1 MSALFLLLT
10 ATRLLRYGTNR
21 KWCIWEKK
29 KKSLNL
35 NKIDQSSGRFN
46 YDNPYFTALVAAL
59 MQELRDKLVIR
70 YLNKPEGKLVQASS
84 TRKEECVM
92 FWSSIKSL
100 RNRILQA
107 KSSSCLVSVWS
118 RNTRVQ
124 VVQLHKLTSF
134 LPSLVISSGLTRTTN
149 SDEVYWF
156 CLKINPLI
164 VRWFP

>member
-1 MSALFLLLT
+1 
-10 ATRLLRYGTNR
+10 
-21 KWCIWEKK
+21 
-29 KKSLNL
+29 
-35 NKIDQSSGRFN
+35 
-46 YDNPYFTALVAAL
+46 
-59 MQELRDKLVIR
+59 
-70 YLNKPEGKLVQASS
+70 
-84 TRKEECVM
+84 M